1 MKSWRSKHVQVPV
14 ISPTKLLGAQIV
26 DIFVKELHI
35 DGNNL
40 EIEDE
45 STEAL
50 KVCDEVSK
58 DKTESE
64 IKDTENQNVES
75 NVEHEE
81 KKISS
86 SYKKLQH
93 VLQELL
99 ETEVNYVQDLEEVLS
114 NSSQT
119 NYFKTVIPR
128 SAQLIYP

>member
-1 MKSWRSKHVQVPV
+1 MKSWRSKHGQVPV

-40 EIEDE
+40 EKEDE
-45 STEAL
+45 STEPL
-50 KVCDEVSK
+50 EVCDEVSK

-75 NVEHEE
+75 NVEPEE
-81 KKISS
+81 KKINS

-93 VLQELL
+93 VLQELF
-99 ETEVNYVQDLEEVLS
+99 ETEVNYVQDLEEVFS
-114 NSSQT
+114 NSS
-119 NYFKTVIPR
+119 
-128 SAQLIYP
+128 

>member
-45 STEAL
+45 ATESIE
-50 KVCDEVSK
+50 VCDEVSK
-58 DKTESE
+58 EKIESE
-64 IKDTENQNVES
+64 IKETESQIAES
-75 NVEHEE
+75 NSEPEE
-81 KKISS
+81 KKISV

-99 ETEVNYVQDLEEVLS
+99 ETEVNYVQDLEEVLIKLKP
-114 NSSQT
+114 N
-119 NYFKTVIPR
+119 
-128 SAQLIYP
+128 